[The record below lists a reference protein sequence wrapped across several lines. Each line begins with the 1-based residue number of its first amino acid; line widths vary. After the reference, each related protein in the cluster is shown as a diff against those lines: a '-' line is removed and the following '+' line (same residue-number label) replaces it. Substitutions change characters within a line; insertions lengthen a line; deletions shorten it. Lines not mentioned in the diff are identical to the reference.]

1 MSGHSKW
8 AGIKHKKGALD
19 AIKGKVFSALSKEI
33 TVCARMGGGDP
44 EGNSSL
50 RLAIAKAREANM
62 PADNIKR
69 AIARGTGVG
78 GGEGIIESV
87 IYEGYGAGGVAVLV
101 EALTDNKKR
110 AASEIRHIFSRHSG
124 NMGEAGCVSWLFNKK
139 GVLTIDKKAIS
150 EDKLFE
156 IALSAGAE
164 DIKTEDDEY
173 TITTKPND
181 FENVREAIKSQGLE
195 IKQAEIEMLP
205 QNYIKVPEKDARQ
218 VLKLV
223 EMLEDN
229 DDAQHVWSNMDIP
242 DELLNE

>member
-19 AIKGKVFSALSKEI
+19 AIKGKVFSRLSKEI
-33 TVCARMGGGDP
+33 TICARMGGGDP

-50 RLAIAKAREANM
+50 RLAITKAREANM

-69 AIARGTGVG
+69 AIGRGTGVG
-78 GGEGIIESV
+78 GGEGIIEAV

-110 AASEIRHIFSRHSG
+110 TASEIRHIFSRHGG
-124 NMGEAGCVSWLFNKK
+124 NMGEAGCVNWLFNKK
-139 GVLTIDKKAIS
+139 GVLTIDKNLIS
-150 EDKLFE
+150 EDKLFD
-156 IALSAGAE
+156 LTVSFGAD
-164 DIKTEDDEY
+164 DITTEDDEY
-173 TITTKPND
+173 TITTLAEN
-181 FENVREAIKSQGLE
+181 FEDVKEVIKSAGLE
-195 IKQAEIEMLP
+195 IKHAEIEMLP
-205 QNYIKVPEKDARQ
+205 QNYIKIGEKEARQ

-223 EMLEDN
+223 EMLEEN

>member
-19 AIKGKVFSALSKEI
+19 AIKGKVFSRLSKEI
-33 TVCARMGGGDP
+33 TICARMGGGDP

-69 AIARGTGVG
+69 AIGRGIGVG
-78 GGEGIIESV
+78 GGEGIIETV
-87 IYEGYGAGGVAVLV
+87 IYEGYGAGGVAILV

-110 AASEIRHIFSRHSG
+110 AASEIRHLFSRYGG
-124 NMGEAGCVSWLFNKK
+124 NMGEAGCVNWLFNKK
-139 GVLTIDKKAIS
+139 GVITIDKNLIS
-150 EDKLFE
+150 EDKLFDLV
-156 IALSAGAE
+156 ISSGAE
-164 DIKTEDDEY
+164 DITTEDNEY
-173 TITTKPND
+173 TVTTLAEN
-181 FENVREAIKSQGLE
+181 FEDVKEAIKSAGLE
-195 IKQAEIEMLP
+195 TKQAEIEMLP
-205 QNYIKVPEKDARQ
+205 QNYIKVAEKDARQ

-223 EMLEDN
+223 EMLEEN
-229 DDAQHVWSNMDIP
+229 DDVQHVWSNMDIP